1 MKRDAIIYCL
11 IQIVGFIA
19 ILWFCIAVAGCK
31 CPECLTTTETERIVK
46 VVERDT
52 TILTKAD
59 SASIKALFKCDSA
72 YNVVMFELVSMQGE
86 RIEASVNAQKQ
97 GKNLAISLDCREDS
111 LEQEIHLR
119 DSIISTTKNNTTV
132 IREKYVPAYYKRVS
146 AGFWVLLVILLII
159 VGFKIY
165 KIYLKVQ
172 SGGILKI

>member
-1 MKRDAIIYCL
+1 MKKFWKQY
-11 IQIVGFIA
+11 
-19 ILWFCIAVAGCK
+19 WFTIMGVTAMVLATLFCHGCK

-86 RIEASVNAQKQ
+86 RIEASVNATKQ